1 MELITKEILIHY
13 THFSKAVRVF
23 GVVKVILPSDQI
35 FQSQPRQPFHF
46 PICPRLD
53 QERRTQPDKINFIP
67 GENVLD
73 KKRLTIMEDVAPW
86 CYKWMGWIGNLQ
98 RGVYAHTM
106 QPLTVLIIDLWF
118 LFNFFRW
125 YLSFLGD
132 IFSLFHL
139 ARSQGRLA
147 ADCPQISQVPASAHQ
162 RQYWYKT
169 LFKRI

>member
-86 CYKWMGWIGNLQ
+86 CYKWMGWIGNLR
-98 RGVYAHTM
+98 RGVYAAPNGADNKFVISV
-106 QPLTVLIIDLWF
+106 Q
-118 LFNFFRW
+118 FF
-125 YLSFLGD
+125 
-132 IFSLFHL
+132 
-139 ARSQGRLA
+139 
-147 ADCPQISQVPASAHQ
+147 
-162 RQYWYKT
+162 
-169 LFKRI
+169 

>member
-73 KKRLTIMEDVAPW
+73 KKTADHNGGCSTVV
-86 CYKWMGWIGNLQ
+86 LQ
-98 RGVYAHTM
+98 VDGMDRESATGGVCS
-106 QPLTVLIIDLWF
+106 P
-118 LFNFFRW
+118 
-125 YLSFLGD
+125 
-132 IFSLFHL
+132 
-139 ARSQGRLA
+139 
-147 ADCPQISQVPASAHQ
+147 
-162 RQYWYKT
+162 
-169 LFKRI
+169 